1 MDETKAEKI
10 ARLQR
15 EIGERQAELAV
26 LICGDQVTRVTLPCP
41 HCTPCTCGTSAT
53 CPVHGVNVVVRS
65 RGPYEGSDGWPQ

>member
-26 LICGDQVTRVTLPCP
+26 LICGDPHKTVIWPSSMEIVQTLPTVTLP
-41 HCTPCTCGTSAT
+41 G
-53 CPVHGVNVVVRS
+53 S